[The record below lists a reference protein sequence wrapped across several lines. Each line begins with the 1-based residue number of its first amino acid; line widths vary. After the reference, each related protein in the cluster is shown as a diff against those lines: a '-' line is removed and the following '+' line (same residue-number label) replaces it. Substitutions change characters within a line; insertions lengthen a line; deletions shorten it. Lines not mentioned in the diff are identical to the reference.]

1 MLKNLQRGFT
11 RQNLLDG
18 AKFFALLNLG
28 LVATAVGIALFKTP
42 NHFAFG
48 GTSGLSI
55 VLSTLFP
62 QWNVG
67 FFMWIVNAA
76 LVLLGFLFLGVRSM
90 GWTIYSSF
98 ALSFYVSVCEH
109 IWPLAAPLTSD
120 VFLELCYA
128 VILPAVGSAIVF
140 NIGASSGGTDIVA
153 MILSDKTSIEI
164 GKALLLSDF
173 LIALAAGGL
182 YGVRTGMYC
191 VLGLLAKA
199 FVVDGVIENIN
210 IRKKITIVSQH
221 PDEILEFIINDL
233 KRGAT
238 VYTAHGAF
246 SGRDEEVI
254 TTVLG
259 RRQAVLLRNYIRRV
273 DPASFITIVN
283 SSETIGKGFRSI

>member
-1 MLKNLQRGFT
+1 MQGIKKLLT
-11 RQNLLDG
+11 REKLIYFL
-18 AKFFALLNLG
+18 LLNFG
-28 LVATAVGIALFKTP
+28 LAVLAAGVHFFKAP
-42 NHFAFG
+42 NNFAFG
-48 GTSGLSI
+48 GTSGISI
-55 VLSTLFP
+55 LISSLTPF
-62 QWNVG
+62 NVG
-67 FFMWIVNAA
+67 TAMLLINAV
-76 LVLLGFLFLGVRSM
+76 LVVIGLIFLGPKRM
-90 GWTIYSSF
+90 GVTIYSSM
-98 ALSFYVSVCEH
+98 ALSVFVDLFER
-109 IWPLAAPLTSD
+109 IWPMSAPFTD
-120 VFLELCYA
+120 DKFLELCYA
-128 VILPAVGSAIVF
+128 VILPAVGSAVVF

>member
-1 MLKNLQRGFT
+1 MQGIKKLLT
-11 RQNLLDG
+11 REKLIYFL
-18 AKFFALLNLG
+18 LLNFG
-28 LVATAVGIALFKTP
+28 LAVLAAGVHFFKAP
-42 NHFAFG
+42 NNFAFG
-48 GTSGLSI
+48 GTSGISI
-55 VLSTLFP
+55 LISSLTPF
-62 QWNVG
+62 NVG
-67 FFMWIVNAA
+67 TAMLLINAV
-76 LVLLGFLFLGVRSM
+76 LVVIGLVFLGPKRM
-90 GWTIYSSF
+90 GVTIYSSM
-98 ALSFYVSVCEH
+98 ALSVFVDLFER
-109 IWPLAAPLTSD
+109 IWPMSAPFTDDKL
-120 VFLELCYA
+120 LELCYA

-273 DPASFITIVN
+273 DPAPFITIVY

>member
-1 MLKNLQRGFT
+1 MQGIKKLLT
-11 RQNLLDG
+11 REKLIYFL
-18 AKFFALLNLG
+18 LLNFG
-28 LVATAVGIALFKTP
+28 LAVLAAGVHFFKAP
-42 NHFAFG
+42 NNFAFG
-48 GTSGLSI
+48 GTSGISI
-55 VLSTLFP
+55 LISSLTPF
-62 QWNVG
+62 NVG
-67 FFMWIVNAA
+67 TAMLLINAV
-76 LVLLGFLFLGVRSM
+76 LVVIGLVFLGPKRM
-90 GWTIYSSF
+90 GVTIYSSM
-98 ALSFYVSVCEH
+98 ALSVFVDLFER
-109 IWPLAAPLTSD
+109 IWPMSAPFTD
-120 VFLELCYA
+120 DKFLELCYA

-199 FVVDGVIENIN
+199 FGVDGVIENIN

>member
-1 MLKNLQRGFT
+1 MQGIKKLLT
-11 RQNLLDG
+11 REKLIYFL
-18 AKFFALLNLG
+18 LLNFG
-28 LVATAVGIALFKTP
+28 LAVLAAGVHFFKAP
-42 NHFAFG
+42 NNFAFG
-48 GTSGLSI
+48 GTSGISI
-55 VLSTLFP
+55 LISSLTPF
-62 QWNVG
+62 NVG
-67 FFMWIVNAA
+67 TAMLLINAV
-76 LVLLGFLFLGVRSM
+76 LVVIGLIFLGPKRM
-90 GWTIYSSF
+90 GVTIYSSM
-98 ALSFYVSVCEH
+98 ALSVFVDLFER
-109 IWPLAAPLTSD
+109 IWPMSAPFTD
-120 VFLELCYA
+120 DKFLELCYA

>member
-1 MLKNLQRGFT
+1 MQGIEKLLT
-11 RQNLLDG
+11 REKLIYFL
-18 AKFFALLNLG
+18 LLNFG
-28 LVATAVGIALFKTP
+28 LAVLAAGVHFFKAP
-42 NHFAFG
+42 NNFAFG
-48 GTSGLSI
+48 GTSGISI
-55 VLSTLFP
+55 LISSLTPF
-62 QWNVG
+62 NVG
-67 FFMWIVNAA
+67 TAMLLINAV
-76 LVLLGFLFLGVRSM
+76 LVVIGLVFLGPKRM
-90 GWTIYSSF
+90 GVTIYSSM
-98 ALSFYVSVCEH
+98 ALSVFVDLFER
-109 IWPLAAPLTSD
+109 IWPMSAPFTD
-120 VFLELCYA
+120 DKFLELCYA

-246 SGRDEEVI
+246 SGRDEKVI

>member
-1 MLKNLQRGFT
+1 MQGIKKLLT
-11 RQNLLDG
+11 REKLIYFL
-18 AKFFALLNLG
+18 LLNFG
-28 LVATAVGIALFKTP
+28 LAVLAAGVHFFKAP
-42 NHFAFG
+42 NNFAFG
-48 GTSGLSI
+48 GTSGISI
-55 VLSTLFP
+55 LISSLTPF
-62 QWNVG
+62 NVG
-67 FFMWIVNAA
+67 TAMLLINAV
-76 LVLLGFLFLGVRSM
+76 LVVIGLIFLGPKRM
-90 GWTIYSSF
+90 GVTIYSSM
-98 ALSFYVSVCEH
+98 ALSVFVDLFER
-109 IWPLAAPLTSD
+109 IWPMSAPFTD
-120 VFLELCYA
+120 DKFLELCYA

-221 PDEILEFIINDL
+221 PDEILEFIMHDL

-238 VYTAHGAF
+238 VYTARGAF
-246 SGRDEEVI
+246 SGQDEQVI

-259 RRQAVLLRNYIRRV
+259 RRQAVLLRNHIRRV

>member
-1 MLKNLQRGFT
+1 MQGIKKLLT
-11 RQNLLDG
+11 REKLIYFL
-18 AKFFALLNLG
+18 LLNFG
-28 LVATAVGIALFKTP
+28 LAVLAAGVHFFKAP
-42 NHFAFG
+42 NNFAFG
-48 GTSGLSI
+48 GTSGISI
-55 VLSTLFP
+55 LISSLTPF
-62 QWNVG
+62 NVG
-67 FFMWIVNAA
+67 TAMLLINAV
-76 LVLLGFLFLGVRSM
+76 LVVIGLIFLGPKRM
-90 GWTIYSSF
+90 GVTIYSSM
-98 ALSFYVSVCEH
+98 ALSVFVDLFER
-109 IWPLAAPLTSD
+109 IWPMSAPFTD
-120 VFLELCYA
+120 DKFLELCYA

-140 NIGASSGGTDIVA
+140 NIGATSGGTDIVA

>member
-1 MLKNLQRGFT
+1 MQDIKKLLT
-11 RQNLLDG
+11 REKLIYFL
-18 AKFFALLNLG
+18 LLNFG
-28 LVATAVGIALFKTP
+28 LAVLAAGVHFFKAP
-42 NHFAFG
+42 NNFAFG
-48 GTSGLSI
+48 GTSGISI
-55 VLSTLFP
+55 LISSLTPF
-62 QWNVG
+62 NVG
-67 FFMWIVNAA
+67 TAMLLINAV
-76 LVLLGFLFLGVRSM
+76 LVVIGLVFLGPKRM
-90 GWTIYSSF
+90 GVTIYSSM
-98 ALSFYVSVCEH
+98 ALSVFVDLFER
-109 IWPLAAPLTSD
+109 IWPMSAPFTD
-120 VFLELCYA
+120 DKFLELCYA
-128 VILPAVGSAIVF
+128 VILPAVGSAVVF

-259 RRQAVLLRNYIRRV
+259 RRQAVLLRNHIRRV

>member
-1 MLKNLQRGFT
+1 MQGIKKLLT
-11 RQNLLDG
+11 REKLIYFL
-18 AKFFALLNLG
+18 LLNFG
-28 LVATAVGIALFKTP
+28 LAVLAAGVHFFKAP
-42 NHFAFG
+42 NNFAFG
-48 GTSGLSI
+48 GTSGISI
-55 VLSTLFP
+55 LISSLTPF
-62 QWNVG
+62 NVG
-67 FFMWIVNAA
+67 TAMLLINAV
-76 LVLLGFLFLGVRSM
+76 LVVIGLVFLGPKRM
-90 GWTIYSSF
+90 GVTIYSSM
-98 ALSFYVSVCEH
+98 ALSVFVDLFER
-109 IWPLAAPLTSD
+109 IWPMSAPFTD
-120 VFLELCYA
+120 DKFLELCYA

-273 DPASFITIVN
+273 GPASFITIVN

>member
-1 MLKNLQRGFT
+1 MQGIKKLLT
-11 RQNLLDG
+11 REKLIYFL
-18 AKFFALLNLG
+18 LLNFG
-28 LVATAVGIALFKTP
+28 LAVLAAGVHFFKAP
-42 NHFAFG
+42 NNFAFG
-48 GTSGLSI
+48 GTSGISI
-55 VLSTLFP
+55 LISSLTPF
-62 QWNVG
+62 NVG
-67 FFMWIVNAA
+67 TAMLLINAV
-76 LVLLGFLFLGVRSM
+76 LVVIGLIFLGPKRM
-90 GWTIYSSF
+90 GVTIYSSM
-98 ALSFYVSVCEH
+98 ALSVFVDLFER
-109 IWPLAAPLTSD
+109 IWPMSAPFTD
-120 VFLELCYA
+120 DKFLELCYA

-259 RRQAVLLRNYIRRV
+259 RRQAVLLRNHIRRV

>member
-1 MLKNLQRGFT
+1 MQGIKKLLT
-11 RQNLLDG
+11 REKLIYFL
-18 AKFFALLNLG
+18 LLNFG
-28 LVATAVGIALFKTP
+28 LAVLAAGVHFFKAP
-42 NHFAFG
+42 NNFAFG
-48 GTSGLSI
+48 GTSGISI
-55 VLSTLFP
+55 LISSLTPF
-62 QWNVG
+62 NVG
-67 FFMWIVNAA
+67 TAMLLINAV
-76 LVLLGFLFLGVRSM
+76 LVVIGLVFLGPKRM
-90 GWTIYSSF
+90 GVTIYSSM
-98 ALSFYVSVCEH
+98 ALSVFVDLFER
-109 IWPLAAPLTSD
+109 IWPMSAPFTD
-120 VFLELCYA
+120 DKFLELCYA

-210 IRKKITIVSQH
+210 IRKKITIVSRH
-221 PDEILEFIINDL
+221 PEEILEFIINDL

-259 RRQAVLLRNYIRRV
+259 RRQAVLLRNHIRRV

>member
-1 MLKNLQRGFT
+1 MQGIKKLLT
-11 RQNLLDG
+11 REKLIYFL
-18 AKFFALLNLG
+18 LLNFG
-28 LVATAVGIALFKTP
+28 LAVLAAGVHFFKAP
-42 NHFAFG
+42 NNFAFG
-48 GTSGLSI
+48 GTSGISI
-55 VLSTLFP
+55 LISSLTPF
-62 QWNVG
+62 NVG
-67 FFMWIVNAA
+67 TAMLLINAV
-76 LVLLGFLFLGVRSM
+76 LVVIGLVFLGPKRM
-90 GWTIYSSF
+90 GVTIYSSM
-98 ALSFYVSVCEH
+98 ALSVFVDLFER
-109 IWPLAAPLTSD
+109 IWPMSAPFTND
-120 VFLELCYA
+120 KFLELCYA